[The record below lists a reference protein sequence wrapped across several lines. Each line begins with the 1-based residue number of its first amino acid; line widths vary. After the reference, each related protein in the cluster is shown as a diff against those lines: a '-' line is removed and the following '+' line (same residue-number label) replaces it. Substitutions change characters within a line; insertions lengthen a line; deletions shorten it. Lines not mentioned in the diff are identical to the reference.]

1 MNYFLLSL
9 FEGAFIILAGK
20 VGSMEK
26 LFLNKTAKSPY
37 INLEEGLFQFSG
49 RSIPEDA
56 KKIFKPVLEWIK
68 KYSPSSTVNTTVNF
82 NFDYLDTSSSK
93 CVFDILKVLDEL
105 YHTGHE
111 LSINWFY
118 EEGDDDMLDLGIHLK
133 SFVKAP
139 FNFIENE
146 TSLGQ
151 LDDFMTN

>member
-1 MNYFLLSL
+1 MNV
-9 FEGAFIILAGK
+9 GALIILAGK
-20 VGSMEK
+20 VGTMEK

-37 INLEEGLFQFSG
+37 INLEEGLFLFSG

-56 KKIFKPVLEWIK
+56 KKIFKPVIDWIK
-68 KYSPSSTVNTTVNF
+68 KYTPAPETQTTVNF

-93 CVFDILKVLDEL
+93 CVFDILKVLDDL
-105 YHTGHE
+105 YTKGYE

-146 TSLGQ
+146 PSIGQ